1 MKPLKYGIMLVIIII
16 IAMSAGCT
24 STTSQPSSVE
34 NKQYQEIVIQGNEI
48 AEMSL
53 TGTVSEITSFG
64 PGLFNGDG
72 YTVTTTDGR
81 RIDFYNYNEPA
92 TDSDE
97 DMLIAYPSQ
106 GRNLTV
112 YDTYKWTSKKYT
124 TSSSWLLTNVTKIA
138 SSNEQ

>member
-1 MKPLKYGIMLVIIII
+1 
-16 IAMSAGCT
+16 MSAGCT
-24 STTSQPSSVE
+24 STNSQLSRVE
-34 NKQYQEIVIQGNEI
+34 NKQYQVASQGDEI
-48 AEMSL
+48 AEMSI

-64 PGLFNGDG
+64 PSLFNGDG

-81 RIDFYNYNEPA
+81 RIDFYNYDKPSY
-92 TDSDE
+92 DSDE
-97 DMLIAYPSQ
+97 DILIAYPSQ

-124 TSSSWLLTNVTKIA
+124 TSSSWLLASVTKIA